1 MNPIATWHDE
11 HLYFNRLMATLRKQ
25 LDLFHAGEQP
35 NFELVLDILTYLK
48 DYGDDYHHPREDAA
62 YDLLAKR
69 CPELRLTLAR
79 LRQDHRVI
87 AQAGD
92 ALQKQ
97 VEAVMEDAVVPRA
110 DIEVALAT
118 FLVYYGNHIA
128 REEEDVLE
136 RAATELTPDDWK
148 AVGSV
153 APAKD
158 GPLSPADAEAR
169 YRQLRRQIA
178 IES

>member
-1 MNPIATWHDE
+1 MNPVATWHDE
-11 HLYFNRLMATLRKQ
+11 HLYFERLLASLRRQ
-25 LDLFHAGEQP
+25 LDLFHAGERP
-35 NFELVLDILTYLK
+35 NFELVLDILSYLK

-62 YDLLAKR
+62 YERLAKR

-79 LRQDHRVI
+79 LQQDHRVI

-97 VEAVMEDAVVPRA
+97 VEAVMEDAVARRA

-118 FLVYYGNHIA
+118 YLVYYGNHIA
-128 REEEDVLE
+128 REEEEVLLQAAKLLTPE
-136 RAATELTPDDWK
+136 DWEAVQAAAPARRAAGAQTDE
-148 AVGSV
+148 
-153 APAKD
+153 
-158 GPLSPADAEAR
+158 R

-178 IES
+178 LES